1 MNPVP
6 GAQDVL
12 DNAHKLGCP
21 VSESQAQQ
29 LAIYLAL
36 LSKYNKRMNL
46 VGPGRWTTIFNTLV
60 VDSLYLAKF
69 LASLKLVDNP
79 LTLDLGAGAGL
90 PGIPLRMLWDC
101 GDYWLVE
108 VRQRRAS
115 FMRTALGQ
123 LGLAHTYVFEGR
135 AQDALKHI
143 SQNNEPCHA
152 DLVLS
157 RAFMPWEKLL
167 DFVRPMLAKGMENIF
182 AQVVILSNDAPPT
195 SGALPLE
202 WTLVASSSYP
212 VAGGERY
219 FWSLAPC

>member
-1 MNPVP
+1 MNPAL
-6 GAQDVL
+6 GAQDIVAG
-12 DNAHKLGCP
+12 AHKLGCP
-21 VSESQAQQ
+21 VSESQAHQ

-46 VGPGRWTTIFNTLV
+46 VGPDHWTTIFNTLV

-69 LASLKLVDNP
+69 LASLKLVDSP

-108 VRQRRAS
+108 VRQRRTS

-123 LGLAHTYVFEGR
+123 LSLTRTHVFEGR
-135 AQDALKHI
+135 AQDALKYI
-143 SQNNEPCHA
+143 SQNEKPRRA

-167 DFVRPMLAKGMENIF
+167 DFVRPMLAKGKENVF
-182 AQVVILSNDAPPT
+182 AQVVILSNDATPK
-195 SGALPLE
+195 SGALPSG
-202 WTLVASSSYP
+202 WTLAATTSYP